1 MKAKII
7 LATAALALG
16 TAIYFTVKNKD
27 KKDAKKENKTSE
39 DINDYETEQAIKLK
53 NLLGVSQNLGTWT
66 TNGEII
72 TAATKANIKVLNI
85 MLSVVNWSKLQQ
97 KFMSLCANEFTLLQA
112 LTKALY
118 DDDFDRAIQYAK
130 AKKVVTTKEVTTPTV
145 NFTNTVSFAPNTVI
159 GAYDGD
165 TITIVGY
172 KAYTVINQVTDD
184 GQVKKIICPVDSAK
198 IVTP

>member
-27 KKDAKKENKTSE
+27 KKDAKKETKTSE
-39 DINDYETEQAIKLK
+39 DLNDYETEQAIKLK

-66 TNGEII
+66 TNGELI
-72 TAATKANIKVLNI
+72 TQSTGANIKTLNI

-97 KFMSLCANEFTLLQA
+97 KFMSLCAGEFTLLQA

-118 DDDFDRAIQYAK
+118 DDDFDRAINYAK
-130 AKKVVTTKEVTTPTV
+130 AKKVVTTQKTT
-145 NFTNTVSFAPNTVI
+145 SFAANTI
-159 GAYDGD
+159 LGAYINSGTDNLGNKSY
-165 TITIVGY
+165 TIINAIAENGKEIVI
-172 KAYTVINQVTDD
+172 TEPQVF
-184 GQVKKIICPVDSAK
+184 CK

>member
-72 TAATKANIKVLNI
+72 TQSSGANIKVLNI

-97 KFMSLCANEFTLLQA
+97 KFMSLCGNEFTLLQA

-118 DDDFDRAIQYAK
+118 DDDFDRAINYAK
-130 AKKVVTTKEVTTPTV
+130 AKKVVTTQKTTSFPA
-145 NFTNTVSFAPNTVI
+145 NTVL
-159 GAYDGD
+159 GAYINSVTMLGNKSY
-165 TITIVGY
+165 TIINAIAENGKEIVI
-172 KAYTVINQVTDD
+172 TEPQVF
-184 GQVKKIICPVDSAK
+184 CK

>member
-7 LATAALALG
+7 LATMALALG

-145 NFTNTVSFAPNTVI
+145 NFTNTVTFAANTVI

-165 TITIVGY
+165 TITIVGN
-172 KAYTVINQVTDD
+172 KAYAVINQVTDD

>member
-184 GQVKKIICPVDSAK
+184 GQVKKFICPVDSAK